1 MNRVVMIGRLTKDPK
16 TTTTQNGVKVSQF
29 DIAVSRRFA
38 NADGERET
46 DFFRVVAWRQTA
58 ELCEKYLSKGKRV
71 GVIGALQTR
80 SWETDDGSKRVATE
94 IIADEVEFLTPKS
107 EGEPEPPRP
116 AKKNAQPTPIDD
128 DDLPF

>member
-1 MNRVVMIGRLTKDPK
+1 MNRVMMIGRLTKDPK
-16 TTTTQNGVKVSQF
+16 TTITQSGVVVSQF

-80 SWETDDGSKRVATE
+80 SWEADDGSKRVATE

-116 AKKNAQPTPIDD
+116 AKKAQLTPIED

>member
-1 MNRVVMIGRLTKDPK
+1 MNRVMMIGRLTKDPK
-16 TTTTQNGVKVSQF
+16 TTTTQSGVKVSQF

-80 SWETDDGSKRVATE
+80 SWEADDGSKRVATE

-107 EGEPEPPRP
+107 EGDSEPSYA
-116 AKKNAQPTPIDD
+116 AKKAQPTPIED